1 MTDMPTREELA
12 LILRTAVADVLGTD
26 IDEVDETTNLIT
38 DYGID
43 SLELMEIGA
52 RLERNLDLRIEIED
66 LTRTQTIGEAID
78 LLEAR
83 SAGRT

>member
-1 MTDMPTREELA
+1 MPTREELA